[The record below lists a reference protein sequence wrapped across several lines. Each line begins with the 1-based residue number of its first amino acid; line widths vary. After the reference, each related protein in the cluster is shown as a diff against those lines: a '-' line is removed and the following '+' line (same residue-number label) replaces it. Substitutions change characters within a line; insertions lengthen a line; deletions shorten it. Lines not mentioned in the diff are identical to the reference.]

1 MSEPLDRIELDVIG
15 VGEKE
20 RAAIIARLRELA
32 HAVTKGPEAIRGE
45 CTMRVPAEPLRDADL
60 VLSAAA
66 DMLESET
73 SEPVVGPA
81 APSDEEL
88 LNLADDSDMD
98 RLEGERGYPDG
109 TVIKEGC
116 WEAWDHQLLAFA
128 RAVLARFGTTP
139 QPANGK
145 SPTAGELRTM
155 ANMFGLEVN
164 DWAALSWLVVTCI
177 AAYGDGNTWKSTW
190 KSIKSAPRD
199 GTEILAC
206 DYDSVEIVSYDS
218 HPSGMGNAWITRDGE
233 EFYPDWYVD
242 ILEQPSLR
250 HESLLTPIAPVEPLG
265 PGNSTAP
272 DDGELP
278 EGVATLIPWLLES
291 AVQAANAGHS
301 TAAGNLTL
309 AAQLLGEWGT
319 TPTPIHVSERH
330 RTMVKDAVACAIGA
344 SAYDCTRVWNAWSVG
359 TMDQDDFAPIVDDD
373 SRLSEIAD
381 AAINALNEQ
390 GIGTAPIPV
399 AERLHLLQ
407 AGIRSG
413 YMAGH
418 DATVEGRYGDPDEV
432 AADLAPKILQELD
445 ALPLPAAPG
454 EGA

>member
-1 MSEPLDRIELDVIG
+1 MSDSTFRDLCSDYEITTLFIE
-15 VGEKE
+15 
-20 RAAIIARLRELA
+20 ACQYLRENQ
-32 HAVTKGPEAIRGE
+32 HPESHGITSLMVAR
-45 CTMRVPAEPLRDADL
+45 
-60 VLSAAA
+60 
-66 DMLESET
+66 ET
-73 SEPVVGPA
+73 A
-81 APSDEEL
+81 
-88 LNLADDSDMD
+88 
-98 RLEGERGYPDG
+98 
-109 TVIKEGC
+109 K
-116 WEAWDHQLLAFA
+116 
-128 RAVLARFGTTP
+128 RALARFGTTP
-139 QPANGK
+139 QPANRK
-145 SPTAGELRTM
+145 SPTAGELEVL
-155 ANMFGLEVN
+155 AKMFGLEVN
-164 DWAALSWLVVTCI
+164 DWDLLSLLVVSCI
-177 AAYGDGNTWKSTW
+177 ANYGNSNTWKSIW
-190 KSIKSAPRD
+190 KSIKTAPRD
-199 GTEILAC
+199 GTEILAS
-206 DYDSVEIVSYDS
+206 DYNSVEIVSFDL
-218 HPSGMGNAWITRDGE
+218 HASGMGNAWITREGE
-233 EFYPDWYVD
+233 PFYPDWYVD

-250 HESLLTPIAPVEPLG
+250 HESFPTSIAPVEALG

-278 EGVATLIPWLLES
+278 EEEATLIPWLLES
-291 AVQAANAGHS
+291 AVQAANSDAPV
-301 TAAGNLTL
+301 AAGMLTL
-309 AAQLLGEWGT
+309 AAQLLGEQGA